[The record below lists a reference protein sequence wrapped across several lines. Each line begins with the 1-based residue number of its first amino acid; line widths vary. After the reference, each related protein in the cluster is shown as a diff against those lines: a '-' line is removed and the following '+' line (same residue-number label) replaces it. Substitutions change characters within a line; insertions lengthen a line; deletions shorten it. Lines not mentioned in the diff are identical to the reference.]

1 MKTRKALQSDL
12 ERMLEIEESAIP
24 GYGYLFENK
33 DFYFDGIQ
41 NQGEMILALKD
52 DIPVGMGQYSLL
64 PDGSGWLEILRV
76 HKDFQHQG
84 AGRAIY
90 KRYMELAEK
99 TDAPYI
105 AMFTGRKN
113 IASKSLAEKN
123 NFKLAAA
130 HFEYS
135 LDLSDKS
142 EISDDSFHLIQ
153 DAKEAEQLI
162 QKESNS
168 WGRFMGLNRT
178 YFHMGT
184 PLYQWLTKKKMVYL
198 TDNCGEIVFDKLL
211 IRKIK
216 EMNPELD
223 ITVIVRGGKV
233 LNDATMEDAQM
244 TGLSEIVEVIG
255 NGDDVAGTILSRV
268 SPECLEIMEQADVIL
283 AKGQGNFESLHGC
296 GKNIYYLFLC
306 KCDWFMRKFHAKRFQ
321 GMFVNE
327 KRIEFL

>member
-123 NFKLAAA
+123 NFKLVAA

-168 WGRFMGLNRT
+168 WGSFMGLNRT

-184 PLYQWLTKKKMVYL
+184 PLYQWLTKKKMVYSDGESTVVLGCRMLKHRGWYIGFMSGNLERCLNFAITRTLKENLPKL
-198 TDNCGEIVFDKLL
+198 TISFSSDRSDLINPLEKAGFHSLGELIVMELN
-211 IRKIK
+211 RK
-216 EMNPELD
+216 
-223 ITVIVRGGKV
+223 G
-233 LNDATMEDAQM
+233 
-244 TGLSEIVEVIG
+244 
-255 NGDDVAGTILSRV
+255 
-268 SPECLEIMEQADVIL
+268 EQHV
-283 AKGQGNFESLHGC
+283 
-296 GKNIYYLFLC
+296 
-306 KCDWFMRKFHAKRFQ
+306 
-321 GMFVNE
+321 
-327 KRIEFL
+327 